1 MESHISA
8 TEASRRFSDILNR
21 VVYRREEFVIERG
34 GEPVCRIVPA
44 GPPPQCTLIELARL
58 LSTIPKPDPAFWD
71 EVEALTRNQPSVPES
86 SW

>member
-8 TEASRRFSDILNR
+8 TEAARRFSDILNR

-44 GPPPQCTLIELARL
+44 GPPPSTLADLARL
-58 LSTIPKPDPAFWD
+58 LSAVPKPDPAFWD
-71 EVEALTRNQPSVPES
+71 EVEALTKNQSDAPPS

>member
-8 TEASRRFSDILNR
+8 TEAARRFSDIVNR

-34 GEPVCRIVPA
+34 GQPVCRIVPA
-44 GPPPQCTLIELARL
+44 GPPRSTLADLAEL
-58 LSTIPKPDPAFWD
+58 LSAIPKADSAFWD
-71 EVEALTRNQPSVPES
+71 EVEALTKNQSDVPES